1 MAPSPPDPLLEMKA
15 RAWLMQQRQR
25 GWLLLVAVL
34 VGYLP
39 ALSGGFLDYDDPWLI
54 DQNPVFREPTL
65 QHLGLIW
72 GDFSRAAR
80 LSVGAEYLPVR
91 DTSVWLESLV
101 HGLEPHVMRCVNLA
115 GYLGAL
121 ALLRGALRRTWDS
134 GWRTELALFV
144 FALHPL
150 HVESVAWLSGRKDVL
165 ALLLVSAALFVH
177 AGQSRR
183 RVLWVPLLL
192 LLSHFAKAQTTTA
205 LGLLLAQDLLA
216 RRKLEW
222 RIYAGASAAAVMA
235 ALIHMRVGGL
245 VGITATL
252 AGGSRLNALLTFGD
266 VLSRYFHQLVW
277 PARLSIVYD
286 VPTQTQLTFA
296 AALGFGLLLTLL
308 GFGLVLWRRGRT
320 PVPLA
325 AWLWLVVPLAPVSQ
339 VLFPLQNRM
348 ADRYLIFSVM
358 GLGLLATC
366 AIGPVAARA
375 PRSIP
380 VLVGGLL
387 VALGAAT
394 FERSRLFGDSALL
407 FADATEHTKL
417 STKAPFLLGNALEQ
431 RHDVLGAERAYRE
444 AVRRALDA
452 DESGRRATNNLARL
466 YARQGRNDEAHA
478 LLTWGRKL
486 WPQDPKLLYN
496 LATITARRGDES
508 TARQL
513 FAELRQRFPA
523 YRPGQRS
530 PEDFYRSP

>member
-1 MAPSPPDPLLEMKA
+1 MAPSPPQPLLEVKP
-15 RAWLMQQRQR
+15 RAWLAQQR
-25 GWLLLVAVL
+25 GWLLLVAVVVVYAPSL
-34 VGYLP
+34 F
-39 ALSGGFLDYDDPWLI
+39 GGFLGYDDPWLI

-72 GDFSRAAR
+72 SDFSRAAR

-101 HGLEPHVMRCVNLA
+101 HGLEPHVMRCVSLA

-121 ALLRGALRRTWDS
+121 ALLRGALHRSWDR
-134 GWRTELALFV
+134 GWRAELALLV

-165 ALLLVSAALFVH
+165 ALLFVSAALFVH
-177 AGQSRR
+177 AGPSRR
-183 RVLWVPLLL
+183 RVLWVPVLLL
-192 LLSHFAKAQTTTA
+192 LAHFSKAQTTTA

-216 RRKLEW
+216 KRQIAW
-222 RIYAGASAAAVMA
+222 RIYAGASAAAVVA
-235 ALIHMRVGGL
+235 AFIHVHVGRL
-245 VGITATL
+245 VGITAPL
-252 AGGSRLNALLTFGD
+252 AGGSRLDVLLTFGE
-266 VLSRYFHQLVW
+266 VLSRYLHQLVW
-277 PARLSIVYD
+277 PTGLSIVYD
-286 VPTQTQLTFA
+286 VPTRTELTFA
-296 AALGFGLLLTLL
+296 AALGLGLLLTLL
-308 GFGLVLWRRGRT
+308 GFGSLLWRRGQT
-320 PVPLA
+320 PVVLA
-325 AWLWLVVPLAPVSQ
+325 AWLWLVVPLVPVSQ

-366 AIGPVAARA
+366 AVGRAAVRA
-375 PRSIP
+375 PRATG
-380 VLVGGLL
+380 VVVGGLL
-387 VALGAAT
+387 IALGAAT
-394 FERSRLFGDSALL
+394 FERSRLFADSALL
-407 FADATEHTKL
+407 FADATERTQL
-417 STKAPFLLGNALEQ
+417 STKAPFLLGSALEE
-431 RHDVLGAERAYRE
+431 RHDVFGAERAYRE
-444 AVRRALDA
+444 AVRRAIDA

-466 YARQGRNDEAHA
+466 YARQGRNDEAYA

-496 LATITARRGDES
+496 LATITARRGDEA